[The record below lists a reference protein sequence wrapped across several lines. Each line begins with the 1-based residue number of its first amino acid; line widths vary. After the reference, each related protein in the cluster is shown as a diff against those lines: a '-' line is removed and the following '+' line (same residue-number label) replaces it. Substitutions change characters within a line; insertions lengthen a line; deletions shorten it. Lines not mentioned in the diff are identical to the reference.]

1 MSDMKAI
8 VCATM
13 KLPEVRRWAYFVAL
27 AIASGLGLAV
37 MYWSLTSVG
46 FEDVAAYWSAGE
58 RLRDG
63 QALYP
68 AALDTPTSMYY
79 GAAYRYA
86 PWFALVWVPLTSLPR
101 ELVTVLWAG
110 VLVAAV
116 AYVGWSIRGHRLA
129 FAALMPFLF
138 DAATDGNVQPLLV
151 AGLVY
156 GLARRS
162 GPLWIALAASLKGA
176 PLMFVLAYAARREW
190 DRVAMTLLL
199 SILLVMPML
208 FFDLSH
214 YPSNP
219 GGRVLFYG
227 SLLYPLV
234 VGALSALTL
243 WLGCS
248 RSTWIAAAA
257 TAIATMPRFWF
268 YDLTWLL
275 PASAIALPPKRTRKT
290 PTASLHVDKDL
301 APLAP
306 PQAEIQH
313 QRSK

>member
-1 MSDMKAI
+1 MSGMEGA
-8 VCATM
+8 
-13 KLPEVRRWAYFVAL
+13 LPAVRTLPGMRRWAYLLAL
-27 AIASGLGLAV
+27 AIAIGIGLAV
-37 MYWSLTSVG
+37 TYWSLTSIG
-46 FEDVAAYWSAGE
+46 FEDVDAYWNAGL

-63 QALYP
+63 QQLYP

-101 ELVTVLWAG
+101 EVVTIGWAIVLF
-110 VLVAAV
+110 AAV
-116 AYVGWSIRGHRLA
+116 AYVGWSIRGRWIA
-129 FAALMPFLF
+129 FATLMPFLF

-176 PLMFVLAYAARREW
+176 PLAFVLVYAGRRQWE
-190 DRVAMTLLL
+190 RAAMTLLL
-199 SILLVMPML
+199 TILLVMPML

-214 YPSNP
+214 YPSDP

-234 VGALSALTL
+234 VAGLSALTMR
-243 WLGCS
+243 LGRS
-248 RSTWIAAAA
+248 RWAWTAAAA
-257 TAIATMPRFWF
+257 TAIAAMPRFWF

-275 PASAIALPPKRTRKT
+275 TPAASSSRHLRDPGRVVPSGLCSRESNRIASPP
-290 PTASLHVDKDL
+290 
-301 APLAP
+301 
-306 PQAEIQH
+306 
-313 QRSK
+313 